1 MKVDKVEE
9 TFYINNYF
17 LSITGSENFHQ
28 ESRKKNLMQF
38 FTGLQKGSWDNEL
51 YSVHKHTFTF

>member
-38 FTGLQKGSWDNEL
+38 FTGLKKRLLGQRA
-51 YSVHKHTFTF
+51 VQCT